1 MPHQRTPQD
10 RARRAAL
17 ADAAVGGVPAEPPGA
32 DGNGPAPAPGCDVCA
47 ALARQRVVARRDG
60 DFSRVVDCDVELRRH
75 PHGRRR

>member
-1 MPHQRTPQD
+1 MMPAPRRTPGD

-17 ADAAVGGVPAEPPGA
+17 ADAAVGGVPVEPV
-32 DGNGPAPAPGCDVCA
+32 DGPAPAPGCDVCE
-47 ALARQRVVARRDG
+47 ALARQRIVARRDG